1 MAAEAATITALVIKA
16 FALGKEAYTQAQ
28 QISNAPRHVE
38 AMVRDLEDFYVTLGI
53 LQGYLIDEEFC
64 VGAIH
69 SSNKTNLE
77 SAVKS
82 CLWTFEKINTL
93 VNSFKAKPGS
103 TDISIWRKIRY
114 LFLSAEAERLSKKLC
129 AHKLTISMA
138 ISLANF
144 INTNVTANRRLAE
157 ADIVAHMH
165 VLIQRLPPILQQ
177 LDESKA
183 QTLPNE
189 LNLSPLMKES
199 VVEDFNFNIQRFLSR
214 AASVISDTA
223 SNAPSMQISSLAPT
237 VATNTR
243 PLCAEKFLEDD
254 YLGPDVL
261 TRFNRVLSRFWLL
274 LRQKVCYGLLILSKK
289 IQAV

>member
-38 AMVRDLEDFYVTLGI
+38 AMVRDLEDFYTTLGI
-53 LQGYLIDEEFC
+53 LQGYLTDEEFC

-77 SAVKS
+77 SAVKN

-114 LFLSAEAERLSKKLC
+114 LFLSAEAERLSKELC

-138 ISLANF
+138 ISLAN
-144 INTNVTANRRLAE
+144 L
-157 ADIVAHMH
+157 
-165 VLIQRLPPILQQ
+165 
-177 LDESKA
+177 
-183 QTLPNE
+183 
-189 LNLSPLMKES
+189 
-199 VVEDFNFNIQRFLSR
+199 
-214 AASVISDTA
+214 
-223 SNAPSMQISSLAPT
+223 
-237 VATNTR
+237 
-243 PLCAEKFLEDD
+243 
-254 YLGPDVL
+254 
-261 TRFNRVLSRFWLL
+261 
-274 LRQKVCYGLLILSKK
+274 
-289 IQAV
+289 